1 MNSMVRVK
9 IQFCASVTIKIVYI
23 HFIMPYV
30 GTIEGRQFGF
40 QYYNDNTLL
49 LPTTDDEIWHLTNSS
64 SRRKRPSLNNTETL
78 LIVSKD
84 F

>member
-30 GTIEGRQFGF
+30 GTIKGRQFGF

-49 LPTTDDEIWHLTNSS
+49 LPTTDDEI
-64 SRRKRPSLNNTETL
+64 
-78 LIVSKD
+78 
-84 F
+84 